1 MRNRKWWHSWLAISV
16 FVGVL
21 VGGASGGCGQVRA
34 TTGDTESD
42 CVVGESLAGD
52 VYASDR
58 WRPLDMRTLFSDG
71 WNEPWAS
78 PPNGEGGAPRQGWLN
93 AYDGVF
99 YRLFLLTFNYAH
111 DVDGNNGD
119 NYAGGLTA
127 YTPLNRRFQ
136 LRWDVPFVTSTPTG
150 TTWGDLQVT
159 PRLLLSET
167 RNFTHSLDVTVR
179 IPTGDKDV
187 GSGIGAVSPVW
198 NFWYN
203 PWSGL
208 VLRGGVGGFLP
219 YENATRESVT
229 ANFAPGYYFT
239 SHDMAPFGDLV
250 GYVSTNLNQLTDNT
264 EAGNTVPNNTTVTI
278 TPGFRDYLGANWY
291 LLGGVEIPVTNP
303 QPFDYQILG
312 ALMKVW

>member
-1 MRNRKWWHSWLAISV
+1 MRGIELRSSFPTFAMILGLSLI
-16 FVGVL
+16 
-21 VGGASGGCGQVRA
+21 GAASPALGQTA
-34 TTGDTESD
+34 PASAQSD
-42 CVVGESLAGD
+42 NVVWESLAGD
-52 VYASDR
+52 VYEPGR
-58 WRPLDMRTLFSDG
+58 WRPLDFRTLFSDG
-71 WNEPWAS
+71 WNEAWAS

-111 DVDGNNGD
+111 DVDGHGGD
-119 NYAGGLTA
+119 NYLAGLTA

-136 LRWDVPFVTSTPTG
+136 LRWDVPFVTSGPDG
-150 TTWGDLQVT
+150 TTWGDLQIT
-159 PRLLLSET
+159 PRLLLSES

-179 IPTGDKDV
+179 MPTGDKDL
-187 GSGIGAVSPVW
+187 GAGIGAVSPVW

-219 YENATRESVT
+219 YENDTRESFT
-229 ANFAPGYYFT
+229 ANFAPGFYFT
-239 SHDMAPFGDLV
+239 DHDMAPFGDLV
-250 GYVSTNLNQLTDNT
+250 GYVSTNLNQLSDNQL
-264 EAGNTVPNNTTVTI
+264 GGLTVPNNTTVTI

-303 QPFDYQILG
+303 QSFDFQILG